1 MDKRESAIYAS
12 NYILESSGIA
22 CGDKISILGFEEGE
36 GLFFSYICDSCSLC
50 TRMAKHLERC
60 LSGHSRAEISSE
72 IKRLSMM
79 RDLNVSEKWL
89 ETIPDNRKDCV
100 YSPINLLKKLLISV
114 QSESDSEF
122 HSDHFLACDACV
134 RSIRVNWT
142 TANCDSG
149 IKSNGKVCSSMLDDE
164 NERFLQ
170 QCGLA
175 GNGSFILDNITS
187 FQKISGFENNKLIK
201 KLRLAAPIFNNLI
214 GINRTE
220 INPFIKRTVFA
231 QHTSLLM
238 AQTEI
243 DKINYFIINSKLK
256 IAPVKG
262 QRAKLNYPPTHFRV
276 HMDFDYLA
284 ASENDA
290 FYLLN
295 HLLNNM
301 GFRFVLGGSV
311 PFSFKAISE
320 MNHEMLTGHVHLEK
334 ILQDQ
339 YQVVVDINIGAF
351 PIGRVGAIKCNNQG
365 RISVEDE
372 ICITLAHLF
381 KHEYAYIK
389 DINDLFYYFHAH
401 HYREDLLQ
409 KKIKQHHLELE
420 LSAFLRFMNKRY
432 STSILPPISLDDS
445 VLKQCHFEQWPFS
458 RQSHFLLK
466 KYFLK
471 EACIYKFGRQ
481 DGEIEVE
488 SQLQNLG
495 GRVECQKYITLCPH
509 LNSRSY
515 LYPIVIFRR
524 LINLAEHKNE
534 LINDSFFIYKHIAVL
549 PIGLFLLEKDG
560 RNVISRD
567 EMMQEVNEIMLKMN
581 LKEDLFRFDYAMRA
595 REDLWLY

>member
-1 MDKRESAIYAS
+1 MDKHQSAIYAP

-22 CGDKISILGFEEGE
+22 CGDKISILGFEEGDK
-36 GLFFSYICDSCSLC
+36 LFFSYICDSCSLC
-50 TRMAKHLERC
+50 TRMAKHLEKC
-60 LSGHSRAEISSE
+60 LSGHSTTEISSVIE
-72 IKRLSMM
+72 QLVTM
-79 RDLNVSEKWL
+79 RDLNDSEKWL
-89 ETIPDNRKDCV
+89 ETIPNNRKDCV
-100 YSPINLLKKLLISV
+100 YSPINLLNKLLISV
-114 QSESDSEF
+114 QNESDSEF
-122 HSDHFLACDACV
+122 PRDHFLACDACV
-134 RSIRVNWT
+134 RSVRVNWT
-142 TANCDSG
+142 TVDCDSG
-149 IKSNGKVCSSMLDDE
+149 NKSNGDVGSTKPNDE
-164 NERFLQ
+164 DEFFLQ
-170 QCGLA
+170 QCGLS
-175 GNGSFILDNITS
+175 GNGNFILDNIRS
-187 FQKISGFENNKLIK
+187 FQKISAAENTKLIK

-214 GINRTE
+214 EIKRTE

-231 QHTSLLM
+231 QHTSLLI

-243 DKINYFIINSKLK
+243 DKINDFINKSKLK
-256 IAPVKG
+256 ISPVKG
-262 QRAKLNYPPTHFRV
+262 QRAKLNYPPGHFRV

-290 FYLLN
+290 FSLLN
-295 HLLNNM
+295 YLLNNM

-320 MNHEMLTGHVHLEK
+320 LNQEILTGHIHLEK

-351 PIGRVGAIKCNNQG
+351 PIGRVGAIKCNNQSG
-365 RISVEDE
+365 ISAEDE

-401 HYREDLLQ
+401 HYKEVLLLE
-409 KKIKQHHLELE
+409 KIKQYHLEME
-420 LSAFLRFMNKRY
+420 LSVFLHFMNKRY
-432 STSILPPISLDDS
+432 ATSILPPISLDDS
-445 VLKQCHFEQWPFS
+445 LLEQCHFEQWPFS

-466 KYFLK
+466 KHFL
-471 EACIYKFGRQ
+471 EDACIHKFGPRA
-481 DGEIEVE
+481 GKIEVE

-495 GRVECQKYITLCPH
+495 GRIECKKYMAICTH

-524 LINLAEHKNE
+524 PISLVDHKSE
-534 LINDSFFIYKHIAVL
+534 LINQSFFIYKHIAVL
-549 PIGLFLLEKDG
+549 PIGLFLLEKGG
-560 RNVISRD
+560 RNAISRD
-567 EMMQEVNEIMLKMN
+567 TMVQEMNEIMTEMN